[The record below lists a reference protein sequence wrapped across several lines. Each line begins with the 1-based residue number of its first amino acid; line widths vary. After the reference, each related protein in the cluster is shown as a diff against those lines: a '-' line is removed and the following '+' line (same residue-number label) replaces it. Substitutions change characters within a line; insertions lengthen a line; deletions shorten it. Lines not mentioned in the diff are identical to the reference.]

1 MIVAFWVELP
11 DVPMTVIVAGP
22 VAAVELAVRVRIL
35 VVVVLAGLNAAVA
48 PAGRPEA
55 DKATALSKPPV
66 NVTVTMLVLLAP
78 CATLMALG
86 TAATANPV
94 ETGPARVIA
103 NTTTSRV
110 FGNVTL
116 CTALLVLSGNE

>member
-1 MIVAFWVELP
+1 
-11 DVPMTVIVAGP
+11 MTVIVAGP
-22 VAAVELAVRVRIL
+22 VAAVELAVRVRVL
-35 VVVVLAGLNAAVA
+35 VVVVLAGLNAAVT

-55 DKATALSKPPV
+55 DKSTTLSKPPV

-78 CATLMALG
+78 CATLTEFG
-86 TAATANPV
+86 AAAMVNPV
-94 ETGPARVIA
+94 VTGPARVTA